1 MRSVG
6 SFQLE
11 NIVPLT
17 LMAVGEA
24 GQVVQ
29 VDGSADVV
37 HRLAE
42 MGLREQAHIRM
53 VQPGCPCIIALNDQ
67 RLSLRADY
75 DVEILVVLTPS

>member
-1 MRSVG
+1 MVSAG
-6 SFQLE
+6 SFSLE

-17 LMAVGEA
+17 LMAAGES
-24 GQVVQ
+24 GQIIQ

-42 MGLREQAHIRM
+42 MGLREQAFIRM

-67 RLSLRADY
+67 RLSLRADD
-75 DVEILVVLTPS
+75 DVEILVLLS

>member
-1 MRSVG
+1 MSAG
-6 SFQLE
+6 SFSLE

-17 LMAVGEA
+17 LMAAGES
-24 GQVVQ
+24 GQIIQ

-42 MGLREQAHIRM
+42 IGFREQAFIRM

-67 RLSLRADY
+67 RLSLRADD
-75 DVEILVVLTPS
+75 DVEILVLLS